1 MYDTFS
7 HRLLFPRSPAHS
19 KFKARVG
26 SHVARLGS
34 SYITGVPVASIQF
47 LKGCDTLSDIQNTL
61 FVGIDVAKDAN
72 RVHAMNFDRHRLAS
86 FSIPN
91 DQDGASRL
99 ETQIL
104 STLRTAGL
112 SHCAIVIESTGIYS
126 AHIATFLSA
135 SPALS
140 ALDSRVYL
148 INPKITKNYRES
160 FTDMDKTD
168 PADAYLLADLAR
180 VGRTDK
186 LFPFRGSQKLAL
198 QRLTRHRMHIS
209 ELITAEKNYAL
220 NNIYLKFSAFDACRD
235 GETIFSNTF
244 AVSAISVLT
253 EFRTTDEIVETP
265 LEDLAAFLI
274 RVSKNRID
282 DPLHT
287 ASLLQKAARASFRL
301 DHAAYDPVNIALA
314 SSLNCI
320 QCFKNELKDVNR
332 AIDLQAKGFS
342 DSQYQSLLSIPGIG
356 PVYASGILAEI
367 GDISQFHDEAALAK
381 YAGLT
386 WRKHQSG
393 RFDAEDTFMTRT
405 GNVFLRY
412 YFCEAANSVCCHLE
426 EYRRYYKSK
435 FNEVATHQHKRALAL
450 TARKLVRL
458 VHGLMSSGRLYQ

>member
-1 MYDTFS
+1 M
-7 HRLLFPRSPAHS
+7 
-19 KFKARVG
+19 
-26 SHVARLGS
+26 
-34 SYITGVPVASIQF
+34 
-47 LKGCDTLSDIQNTL
+47 

-72 RVHAMNFDRHRLAS
+72 RVHAMDFDRRRLAA
-86 FSIPN
+86 FSAPN

-104 STLRTAGL
+104 SALRSAGL
-112 SHCAIVIESTGIYS
+112 SRCTIVMESTGIYS
-126 AHIATFLSA
+126 AHIATYLSA

-140 ALDSRVYL
+140 ALDTRVYL
-148 INPKITKNYRES
+148 INPKITRNYRES
-160 FTDMDKTD
+160 FADMDKTD

-198 QRLTRHRMHIS
+198 QRLTRHRMHVS

-220 NNIYLKFSAFDACRD
+220 NNIYLKFSAFDSRQE
-235 GETIFSNTF
+235 GEPVFSDTF
-244 AVSAISVLT
+244 AVSALSVLT
-253 EFRTTDEIVETP
+253 EFQTTDEIVEAP

-274 RVSKNRID
+274 RVSKNRFD

-287 ASLLQKAARASFRL
+287 ADLLQKAAKASFRL
-301 DHAAYDPVNIALA
+301 DRTAYDPLNIALA

-320 QCFKNELKDVNR
+320 SCFRKELK
-332 AIDLQAKGFS
+332 AIDCAILNQVKGVS
-342 DSQYQSLLSIPGIG
+342 DSQYLSLLSIPGIG
-356 PVYASGILAEI
+356 PVFASGILAEV
-367 GDISQFHDEAALAK
+367 GDISQFRDEAALAK

-386 WRKHQSG
+386 WRRHQSG
-393 RFDAEDTFMTRT
+393 HFEADDTFMTRT

-412 YFCEAANSVCCHLE
+412 YLCEAANSVHRHLD

-435 FNEVATHQHKRALAL
+435 YDEVTTHQHKRALAL

>member
-1 MYDTFS
+1 M
-7 HRLLFPRSPAHS
+7 A
-19 KFKARVG
+19 
-26 SHVARLGS
+26 
-34 SYITGVPVASIQF
+34 GVPVASIQF
-47 LKGCDTLSDIQNTL
+47 LKGRDSLSDIQNTL

-72 RVHAMNFDRHRLAS
+72 RVHAMDFDRHRLAT
-86 FSIPN
+86 FSTPN

-112 SHCAIVIESTGIYS
+112 SRCTIVIESTGIFS
-126 AHIATFLSA
+126 AHIATYLSA
-135 SPALS
+135 SAALS
-140 ALDSRVYL
+140 AIDTRVYL
-148 INPKITKNYRES
+148 INPKITRNYRES

-220 NNIYLKFSAFDACRD
+220 NNIYLKFSAFDAEQE
-235 GETIFSNTF
+235 GKTVFSNTF
-244 AVSAISVLT
+244 SVSAMSVLT

-274 RVSKNRID
+274 RSSKNRLD

-287 ASLLQKAARASFRL
+287 ADLLKKAAHASFRL
-301 DHAAYDPVNIALA
+301 DRAAYDPVNLALA

-320 QCFKNELKDVNR
+320 DCFKNELKDVDR
-332 AIDLQAKGFS
+332 AIANQVKGFS
-342 DSQYQSLLSIPGIG
+342 DAQYHSLLSIPGIG

-367 GDISQFHDEAALAK
+367 GDISQFRDESALAK

-386 WRKHQSG
+386 WRKRQSG
-393 RFDAEDTFMTRT
+393 RFEAEDTFMTRT

-412 YFCEAANSVCCHLE
+412 YLCEAANSVYRHLDE
-426 EYRRYYKSK
+426 FARYYKTK
-435 FNEVATHQHKRALAL
+435 FAEVPTHQHKRALAL

>member
-1 MYDTFS
+1 M
-7 HRLLFPRSPAHS
+7 A
-19 KFKARVG
+19 
-26 SHVARLGS
+26 
-34 SYITGVPVASIQF
+34 GVPVASIQF
-47 LKGCDTLSDIQNTL
+47 LKGRDSLSDIQNTL
-61 FVGIDVAKDAN
+61 FVGIDVAKDSN
-72 RVHAMNFDRHRLAS
+72 RVHAMDFDRHRLAA
-86 FSIPN
+86 FSAPN

-104 STLRTAGL
+104 STLRSADL
-112 SHCAIVIESTGIYS
+112 SRCTIVIESTGIYS
-126 AHIATFLSA
+126 AHIATYLSA
-135 SPALS
+135 SAALS
-140 ALDSRVYL
+140 AIDTRVYL

-160 FTDMDKTD
+160 FSDMDKTD

-198 QRLTRHRMHIS
+198 QRLTRHRMHVS
-209 ELITAEKNYAL
+209 DLITAEKNYAL
-220 NNIYLKFSAFDACRD
+220 NNIYLKFSAFDAIQN
-235 GETIFSNTF
+235 GKPVFSDTF
-244 AVSAISVLT
+244 AVSAMSVLT

-274 RVSKNRID
+274 RSSKNRLD

-287 ASLLQKAARASFRL
+287 ADLLKKAAKASFRL
-301 DHAAYDPVNIALA
+301 DQAAYDPINIALA
-314 SSLNCI
+314 SSLTCI
-320 QCFKNELKDVNR
+320 DCFKNELKDVNR
-332 AIDLQAKGFS
+332 AIANQVKGFS

-367 GDISQFHDEAALAK
+367 GDISQFRDEAALAK

-386 WRKHQSG
+386 WRKRQSG
-393 RFDAEDTFMTRT
+393 RFNAEDTYMTRT

-412 YFCEAANSVCCHLE
+412 YLCEAANSVHCHLDE
-426 EYRRYYKSK
+426 FARYYKTK
-435 FNEVATHQHKRALAL
+435 YNEVSTHQHKRALAL